1 MEDEIAKLRKTVAK
15 LESSIK
21 SSATQSVQGPSTS
34 LQEVKLPEG
43 CGDALPIESLEIF
56 EMIEDKILSDLELQT
71 TLVSFDPF
79 F

>member
-1 MEDEIAKLRKTVAK
+1 MKIKKTVAK
-15 LESSIK
+15 LELSIK
-21 SSATQSVQGPSTS
+21 SPATASVQSPSTS

-43 CGDALPIESLEIF
+43 CGDALPIKKLEIF
-56 EMIEDKILSDLELQT
+56 AMIEDKVFSNVELQT